1 MENFY
6 NIINEHHSESCLC
19 ELQINWN
26 VPVITYKQKDSGYI
40 VQVFSRKLTPQNIL
54 KTPEYEDISYAEAWC
69 VCNGKII
76 EEDRGE
82 LCNDIFSI
90 GNPLDEFS
98 EFSRSV
104 GTKGQFEFTGT
115 VFWISYDNCLYDE
128 ISNWSRTT
136 VKQAGGLKAS
146 YNFTQ
151 FVNLKQC
158 FERTPF
164 IHTWDLTDENIIY
177 INAKQRLFRFCP
189 NNTKRDKELLE
200 ENAAYLLGEKYQ
212 YLAKRIITEWHNQW

>member
-6 NIINEHHSESCLC
+6 NIVSEYHSESCLC

-26 VPVITYKQKDSGYI
+26 VPAITYDKNDSGYI

-54 KTPEYEDISYAEAWC
+54 KTPGYEDISYAEAWC
-69 VCNGKII
+69 VSNGKII
-76 EEDRGE
+76 EKDRGD
-82 LCNDIFSI
+82 LCNDRLSI
-90 GNPLDEFS
+90 GNRLDEFS

-104 GTKGQFEFTGT
+104 GTKGQFEFTGK
-115 VFWISYDNCLYDE
+115 VFWISCDDCLYDE
-128 ISNWSRTT
+128 INNWSRKT
-136 VKQAGGLKAS
+136 VTQACGLKAS
-146 YNFTQ
+146 YDISK
-151 FVNLKQC
+151 FVNLKRC

-189 NNTKRDKELLE
+189 NNTKRDEELLE
-200 ENAAYLLGEKYQ
+200 ENAFDMLGERYR
-212 YLAKRIITEWHNQW
+212 YLAERIMTEWHNQW